1 MQLSALQSEN
11 RRFTVL
17 ALDTGVR
24 LIEKFDLPATAP
36 ETDETIKQVL
46 SAFQQVLAPH
56 VSAITID
63 PMYGFQLSRTK
74 PTTAGLLFR
83 LEKPTTQVD
92 PLALPI
98 LIGNW
103 GVGAVRQNYGA
114 AKLELWYHPK
124 EAAALEKK
132 QLVAELYDY
141 CQHEGIAL
149 LLKLIV
155 YTPADETFTVASF
168 QTAQLEAAHE
178 FAASCSLMALQYP
191 QDALAAATLTAE
203 LDVPWLLC
211 SDDVEYEAF
220 KDILRTSIDNGASG
234 YVVDEVLWRE
244 IFALQTADKAPDWP
258 AITKFLQTTA
268 RDRAIELARI
278 VAETEPE
285 LE

>member
-1 MQLSALQSEN
+1 MQLSALQSAS

-63 PMYGFQLSRTK
+63 PIYGFHLSRTK
-74 PTTAGLLFR
+74 PTSAGLLFR

-168 QTAQLEAAHE
+168 QAAQLEAAHE

-203 LDVPWLLC
+203 LDVPWLLS
-211 SDDVEYEAF
+211 SDDVEYESF

-244 IFALQTADKAPDWP
+244 IFTLQTADKEPDWS

-278 VAETEPE
+278 VSEND
-285 LE
+285 